1 MARLALKANFRCF
14 QQPLMENSIEIP
26 DTVPV
31 MTLPETVL
39 FPKAMLPLYIFEER
53 YKQMVSDTLKG
64 LRVFAVAG
72 LERSREQT
80 EHEPY
85 YDTAA
90 VGLIRACHENEDGT
104 SNLVLQGLT
113 RVRIKRVM
121 FEEPYRVAKIE
132 VLESDKG
139 DEPSALECLR
149 SSLTGAIQLSRDL
162 GSPIPDHVM
171 EFLEKIEEAETF
183 LDISAFTLCKNV
195 DEKQQLLETLDTS
208 ERFRLF
214 IDLMRIEN
222 DRLQLLSQLKGG
234 LTDEDIELN

>member
-1 MARLALKANFRCF
+1 MHD
-14 QQPLMENSIEIP
+14 PIEIP

-39 FPKAMLPLYIFEER
+39 FPKAMLPLYIYEER
-53 YKQMVSDTLKG
+53 YKRMVSDTLKG

-72 LERSREQT
+72 LERSREET

-85 YDTAA
+85 YDTAV
-90 VGLIRACHENEDGT
+90 VGLIRACHENEDGS

-113 RVRIKRVM
+113 RVRIDRVM
-121 FEEPYRVAKIE
+121 FEDPYRMAKIE
-132 VLESDKG
+132 VLESAPAA
-139 DEPSALECLR
+139 EPTELDTLR
-149 SSLTGAIQLSRDL
+149 DSLTGAIHLSRDL

-171 EFLEKIEEAETF
+171 EFLEKIEEPETF
-183 LDISAFTLCKNV
+183 LDLSAFTLCKNA
-195 DEKQQLLETLDTS
+195 DEKQQLLETLDTC

-222 DRLQLLSQLKGG
+222 DRLQLLDQLKGG

>member
-1 MARLALKANFRCF
+1 
-14 QQPLMENSIEIP
+14 MENPIEIP

-64 LRVFAVAG
+64 LRVFAVAC
-72 LERSREQT
+72 LERAREET

-85 YDTAA
+85 YDTAVA
-90 VGLIRACHENEDGT
+90 GLIRACHENEDGS

-121 FEEPYRVAKIE
+121 FEDPYRMAKIE
-132 VLESDKG
+132 VLESSPAK
-139 DEPSALECLR
+139 EPSELVSLR
-149 SSLTGAIQLSRDL
+149 NNLTVAIQLSRHL

-171 EFLEKIEEAETF
+171 EFLEKIEEPETF
-183 LDISAFTLCKNV
+183 LDISAFTLCKNM
-195 DEKQQLLETLDTS
+195 DEKQQLLETLDTC